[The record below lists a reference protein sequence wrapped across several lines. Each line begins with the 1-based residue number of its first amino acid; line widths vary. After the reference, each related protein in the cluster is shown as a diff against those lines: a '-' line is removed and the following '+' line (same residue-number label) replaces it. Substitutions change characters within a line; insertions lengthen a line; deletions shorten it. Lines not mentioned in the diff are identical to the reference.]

1 MNRSL
6 STITFRSLL
15 LTVALAAPV
24 CAQNLTTFVNGQP
37 ANAVQV
43 NANFEALKTTVQ
55 SAQAAAGAAQFTA
68 DAAQTTANAA
78 ATQASVSTLNT
89 TVANLSTSLS
99 SLTSALTG
107 AGVNVAVAGFV
118 QAFGFRLLT
127 TNRFEFGPP
136 GENSD
141 DIWFER
147 SNEATNVSR
156 LRLVIGDDPG
166 TSFTDRFEVGTLTT
180 TFNPV
185 LTMLSNGNVGIGTGN
200 PTAARLV
207 VSAGPPGG
215 TLPQHGFLLTT
226 GAGAAGASA
235 FGEALSISASGC
247 VHAQLFRALSD
258 ARIKSIV
265 GRSDGP
271 RDLDTLMGIEITDY
285 THKDTVTKG
294 GGTHKKVIAQQVE
307 AVYPQAVG
315 RSTDVVPDIYQR
327 ATQQDGWI
335 TLATDLKV
343 GERVRLIGENAEGV
357 HEVLEVRDGAFRTGF
372 VPAGEKVFVYG
383 REVNDFRSVD
393 YEAIAMLNVSA
404 SQELARRV
412 EALTAEN
419 TALKNRVA
427 SLEAMAAEVAAL
439 KAAMQP
445 LLAK

>member
-6 STITFRSLL
+6 STLSFRSLL
-15 LTVALAAPV
+15 ITVVLAAPV

-68 DAAQTTANAA
+68 DAAQTAVNG
-78 ATQASVSTLNT
+78 LGT
-89 TVANLSTSLS
+89 TVTNQGNSLNNLT
-99 SLTSALTG
+99 
-107 AGVNVAVAGFV
+107 
-118 QAFGFRLLT
+118 
-127 TNRFEFGPP
+127 
-136 GENSD
+136 
-141 DIWFER
+141 
-147 SNEATNVSR
+147 
-156 LRLVIGDDPG
+156 
-166 TSFTDRFEVGTLTT
+166 GTLTVSGGNLGLNEQSPAQKLSINGSVIIGQVIEGCGIAVDSNSSARLGIVKKFGQFPVIVSGSGSPIVFSQSSNANVLAGVGSA
-180 TFNPV
+180 TFAER
-185 LTMLSNGNVGIGTGN
+185 MRIAANGNVGIGTDN
-200 PTAARLV
+200 PTAAKLV
-207 VSAGPPGG
+207 VNGGPGG
-215 TLPQHGFLLTT
+215 GALPQHGFLLTS
-226 GAGAAGASA
+226 GAGSAGTSA
-235 FGEALSISASGC
+235 FFEPLSISASGC
-247 VHAQLFRALSD
+247 VHAQLFRAISD

-294 GGTHKKVIAQQVE
+294 DGTHKKVIAQQVE

-327 ATQQDGWI
+327 AAHSDGWI

-393 YEAIAMLNVSA
+393 YEAISMLNVSA